1 MWELWNTSKTITG
14 WLLCSSRSRPSDC
27 CWRWSANSSSIDQ
40 VEHHLLSGWPC
51 PVQATIMGCSTTV
64 PGTTTSGN
72 TTSPCLVQPPIKVCP
87 SNSQGVLT
95 ADALLAPLLL
105 LIQHPILPKHSILYQ
120 LTKYTKWKYDTYV
133 STVGLTLSCPRSQP
147 DLLMN
152 YTDVNLL

>member
-1 MWELWNTSKTITG
+1 MDYSETITG

-51 PVQATIMGCSTTV
+51 PVQAPIMGCSTTV

-72 TTSPCLVQPPIKVCP
+72 TTSPCPVQPTIKVCP

-120 LTKYTKWKYDTYV
+120 LTKYTKWKDDKYV

-147 DLLMN
+147 DSLMN